1 MRPFFLFFFCG
12 ILQSSLCKK
21 AKRQIYR
28 IKHKQRKNQR
38 NWGFWQYYITKV
50 LQDSERGQKH
60 TKKRLFSH
68 HKKAI
73 KIAFIFHT
81 PTITGNSE
89 KPWQNSELSRTH
101 I

>member
-1 MRPFFLFFFCG
+1 MRAFFCG
-12 ILQSSLCKK
+12 ILQGSLCKK

-28 IKHKQRKNQR
+28 IKHKQRKYKR
-38 NWGFWQYYITKV
+38 NWCFWQYYITIV

-81 PTITGNSE
+81 LTITGNSE
-89 KPWQNSELSRTH
+89 KPGQNSELSRTH